1 MADGLDLTKI
11 LYCLYDPSL
20 PESVATAWVV
30 RHVCQRDAI
39 SLELARVDDAAPL
52 SPDFFDRHVVLAG
65 VRWSV
70 AAVDLIARHAKT
82 AVLFPT
88 LNGFESYDTLKTV
101 PPYKDWTKD
110 GYAITEIAPGDPQH
124 VGKGYVCREVGL
136 SPQATAWR
144 FFRPSGPVPS
154 FLTQPTTFTDP
165 DWAFAAYDR
174 AMQGEQPAGG
184 SEPTLVS

>member
-1 MADGLDLTKI
+1 MADGLDPTKI
-11 LYCLYDPSL
+11 LYCLYDPTS
-20 PESVATAWVV
+20 PDSVATAWVI

-39 SLELARVDDAAPL
+39 SLELAAVDDTKPL
-52 SPDFFDRHVVLAG
+52 SPDFMDRHVVIAG

-70 AAVDLIARHAKT
+70 AAVDLMARHAVT
-82 AVLFPT
+82 VVLFPT
-88 LNGFESYDTLKTV
+88 LNGFESYDALKTV

-110 GYAITEIAPGDPQH
+110 GYAITEIAPTDPQH
-124 VGKGYVCREVGL
+124 VGKGYICREVGM
-136 SPQATAWR
+136 SPQVGAWR
-144 FFRPSGPVPS
+144 FFRPGIPVPS

>member
-1 MADGLDLTKI
+1 MTLDPTKI
-11 LYCLYDPSL
+11 LYCLYDPTS
-20 PESVATAWVV
+20 PDSVATAWVV

-39 SLELARVDDAAPL
+39 SLELAENEPNAALP
-52 SPDFFDRHVVLAG
+52 PDFFDRHVVVAG
-65 VRWSV
+65 VRWGIDV
-70 AAVDLIARHAKT
+70 INLLARHSAT
-82 AVLFPT
+82 TVLFPT

-110 GYAITEIAPGDPQH
+110 GYAVTEIAPSDPQH
-124 VGKGYVCREVGL
+124 VGKGYVCREVGM
-136 SPQATAWR
+136 SPQVAAWR

-184 SEPTLVS
+184 SVPTLVS

>member
-1 MADGLDLTKI
+1 M
-11 LYCLYDPSL
+11 
-20 PESVATAWVV
+20 V

-39 SLELARVDDAAPL
+39 SLELAANEPNAAIP
-52 SPDFFDRHVVLAG
+52 PDFMDRHVVIAG

-70 AAVDLIARHAKT
+70 AAINLMARHSET
-82 AVLFPT
+82 VVLFPT
-88 LNGFESYDTLKTV
+88 LNGFESYDALKTV

-110 GYAITEIAPGDPQH
+110 GYAITGIAPSDPQH
-124 VGKGYVCREVGL
+124 VGRGYVCREVGM

-144 FFRPSGPVPS
+144 FFRPGTPVPS
-154 FLTQPTTFTDP
+154 FLTQPSTSTDP

>member
-11 LYCLYDPSL
+11 LYCLYNPKSPD
-20 PESVATAWVV
+20 SVATAWVV

-39 SLELARVDDAAPL
+39 SLELATVDDTKPL
-52 SPDFFDRHVVLAG
+52 SPDFMGRHVVIAG

-88 LNGFESYDTLKTV
+88 LNGFESYDALKTV
-101 PPYKDWTKD
+101 PPYREWTKD
-110 GYAITEIAPGDPQH
+110 GYAITEIAPSDPQH
-124 VGKGYVCREVGL
+124 VGRGYVSREVGL
-136 SPQATAWR
+136 HPQVAAWR
-144 FFRPSGPVPS
+144 FFRPGGPVPS
-154 FLTQPTTFTDP
+154 FLTRPSTSTDP

-174 AMQGEQPAGG
+174 AMQGEQPAGA
-184 SEPTLVS
+184 SEPTLVP